1 MSAATLFVRPRAG
14 GAALLCALMLAACG
28 GDDNGQTA
36 SPAPE
41 SSQAQASPTVLHWT
55 LPEYAAPDDWAWN
68 LPDYFPPPRVPAD
81 NPMRAEKVALG
92 RWLFYDKR
100 LSGNG
105 TQACATCHEQSR
117 AFSDGRARALGS
129 TGVVH
134 PRGAMA
140 LVNVAWNATYTWA
153 NSALPSLERQIPN
166 PIFGTEPVE
175 LGVSEDAVAVVLE
188 RLRADSRYP
197 AMFAA
202 AFGTEQIT
210 WQRIMQAIT
219 SFERTLVSVHSR
231 YDHYLQGKATL
242 TESEQNGLRVFH
254 EAQCDTCHGGPNF
267 TDQFIS
273 ADTREIRVRY
283 HNVGLYNL
291 DGQGAYPADSEG
303 VFEITANLADIGAFR
318 APTLRNIE
326 VSAPYMHDGSL
337 ATLEEVVDLFAEG
350 GWHISEGALA
360 GDGRA
365 SPLKSRLVRARAL
378 SAQDRADLVAFLKTL
393 TDPAF
398 LTDPSLSDPFQETAR

>member
-1 MSAATLFVRPRAG
+1 MKGIYNHEQV
-14 GAALLCALMLAACG
+14 
-28 GDDNGQTA
+28 N
-36 SPAPE
+36 E
-41 SSQAQASPTVLHWT
+41 
-55 LPEYAAPDDWAWN
+55 EYGLN
-68 LPDYFPPPRVPAD
+68 LTKDEFIEILVPAYLST
-81 NPMRAEKVALG
+81 R
-92 RWLFYDKR
+92 YD
-100 LSGNG
+100 
-105 TQACATCHEQSR
+105 
-117 AFSDGRARALGS
+117 
-129 TGVVH
+129 
-134 PRGAMA
+134 P
-140 LVNVAWNATYTWA
+140 
-153 NSALPSLERQIPN
+153 
-166 PIFGTEPVE
+166 
-175 LGVSEDAVAVVLE
+175 
-188 RLRADSRYP
+188 RYP

-202 AFGTEQIT
+202 AFGTEQIS
-210 WQRIMQAIT
+210 WQRIMQAIAC
-219 SFERTLVSVHSR
+219 FERTLVSVHSR

-273 ADTREIRVRY
+273 AQTREIRVRY

-326 VSAPYMHDGSL
+326 VTAPYMHDGSL
-337 ATLEEVVDLFAEG
+337 ATLEEVVALFAEG

-365 SPLKSRLVRARAL
+365 SPLKSRLVRARNL
-378 SAQDRADLVAFLKTL
+378 SAQERADLVAFLKTL

-398 LTDPSLSDPFQETAR
+398 LSDPSLSDPFQEGAR

>member
-1 MSAATLFVRPRAG
+1 MSARAG
-14 GAALLCALMLAACG
+14 SAMVLCAFALFGCG
-28 GDDNGQTA
+28 GEETPP
-36 SPAPE
+36 PAAE
-41 SSQAQASPTVLHWT
+41 QAPRTPTVLHWT
-55 LPEYAAPDDWAWN
+55 LPEYAAPDDWAWH

-92 RWLFYDKR
+92 RWLFYDRR

-105 TQACATCHEQSR
+105 TQACASCHEQRR
-117 AFSDGRARALGS
+117 AFSDGRARAVGS

-134 PRGAMA
+134 PRSAMA

-175 LGVSEDAVAVVLE
+175 LGVQDDEVDAVLA
-188 RLRADSRYP
+188 RLRADARYP
-197 AMFAA
+197 ALFAA

-210 WQRIMQAIT
+210 WQRIMQAIAC
-219 SFERTLVSVHSR
+219 FERTLVSVNSR
-231 YDHYLQGKATL
+231 YDHYLQGRATL
-242 TESEQNGLRVFH
+242 SASEQNGLRVFH

-326 VSAPYMHDGSL
+326 VTAPYMHDGSV
-337 ATLEEVVDLFAEG
+337 ATLEEVVALFAEG

-365 SPLKSRLVRARAL
+365 SPLKSRLVRARDL

-398 LTDPSLSDPFQETAR
+398 LTDPALSDPFQEGAR

>member
-1 MSAATLFVRPRAG
+1 MSARAG
-14 GAALLCALMLAACG
+14 SAAALCAFALFGCG
-28 GDDNGQTA
+28 GEETPPPAAEQT
-36 SPAPE
+36 PRT
-41 SSQAQASPTVLHWT
+41 PTVLHWT
-55 LPEYAAPDDWAWN
+55 LPEYAAPDDWAWH
-68 LPDYFPPPRVPAD
+68 LPDYFPPPRVPVD

-92 RWLFYDKR
+92 RWLFYDRR

-105 TQACATCHEQSR
+105 TQACATCHEQRR
-117 AFSDGRARALGS
+117 AFSDGRARAVGS

-134 PRGAMA
+134 PRSAMA

-175 LGVSEDAVAVVLE
+175 LGVQDDEVDAVLA
-188 RLRADSRYP
+188 RLRADARYP
-197 AMFAA
+197 ALFAA
-202 AFGTEQIT
+202 AFGTPQIT
-210 WQRIMQAIT
+210 WQRIMQAIAC
-219 SFERTLVSVHSR
+219 FERTRVSVNSR
-231 YDHYLQGKATL
+231 YDHYLQGRATL
-242 TESEQNGLRVFH
+242 NASEQNGLRVFH

-273 ADTREIRVRY
+273 AQTREIRVRY

-326 VSAPYMHDGSL
+326 VTAPYMHDGSV
-337 ATLEEVVDLFAEG
+337 ATLEEVVALFAEG
-350 GWHISEGALA
+350 GQHIATGPLA

-365 SPLKSRLVRARAL
+365 SPLKSRLVRARDL

-398 LTDPSLSDPFQETAR
+398 LTDPTLSDPFQEDAR

>member
-1 MSAATLFVRPRAG
+1 MSARALFAHPRAG
-14 GAALLCALMLAACG
+14 SAMVLCAFALFGCG
-28 GDDNGQTA
+28 GEEAPPPAEQTLRT
-36 SPAPE
+36 
-41 SSQAQASPTVLHWT
+41 PTVLHWT
-55 LPEYAAPDDWAWN
+55 LPEYAAPDDWEWH

-92 RWLFYDKR
+92 RWLFYDRR

-105 TQACATCHEQSR
+105 TQACASCHEQRR
-117 AFSDGRARALGS
+117 AFSDGRARAVGS

-134 PRGAMA
+134 PRSAMA

-175 LGVSEDAVAVVLE
+175 LGVQDDEVDAVLA
-188 RLRADSRYP
+188 RLRADARYP
-197 AMFAA
+197 ALFAA

-210 WQRIMQAIT
+210 WQRIMQAIAC
-219 SFERTLVSVHSR
+219 FERTLISVNSR

-273 ADTREIRVRY
+273 AQTREIRVRY

-326 VSAPYMHDGSL
+326 VTAPYMHDGSV
-337 ATLEEVVDLFAEG
+337 ATLEEVVALFAEG
-350 GWHISEGALA
+350 GQHIATGPLA

-365 SPLKSRLVRARAL
+365 SPLKSRLVRARDL
-378 SAQDRADLVAFLKTL
+378 SAQERADLVAFLKTL

-398 LTDPSLSDPFQETAR
+398 LTDPTLSDPFQEGAR

>member
-1 MSAATLFVRPRAG
+1 MSARAG
-14 GAALLCALMLAACG
+14 SAAALCAFALFGCG
-28 GDDNGQTA
+28 GEETPPPAAEQT
-36 SPAPE
+36 PRT
-41 SSQAQASPTVLHWT
+41 PTVLHWT
-55 LPEYAAPDDWAWN
+55 LPEYAAPDDWAWH

-92 RWLFYDKR
+92 RWLFYDRR

-105 TQACATCHEQSR
+105 TQACASCHEQRR
-117 AFSDGRARALGS
+117 AFSDGRARAVGS

-134 PRGAMA
+134 PRSAMA

-175 LGVSEDAVAVVLE
+175 LGVQDDEVDAVLA
-188 RLRADSRYP
+188 RLRADARYP
-197 AMFAA
+197 ALFAA
-202 AFGTEQIT
+202 AFGTPQVT
-210 WQRIMQAIT
+210 WQRIMQAIAC
-219 SFERTLVSVHSR
+219 FERTLVSVGSR
-231 YDHYLQGKATL
+231 YDHYLQGRATL

-267 TDQFIS
+267 TDQFVS
-273 ADTREIRVRY
+273 AGTREIRVRY

-291 DGQGAYPADSEG
+291 DGQGAYPEESEG

-326 VSAPYMHDGSL
+326 VTAPYMHDGSV
-337 ATLEEVVDLFAEG
+337 ATLEEVVALFAEG
-350 GWHISEGALA
+350 GQHIATGALA

-365 SPLKSRLVRARAL
+365 SPLKSRLVRARDL
-378 SAQDRADLVAFLKTL
+378 SAQERADLVAFLKTL

-398 LTDPSLSDPFQETAR
+398 LTDPTLSDPFQEGAR